1 MEETIAK
8 SGEQPVFTVL
18 VAAYNAEATI
28 GRCLDSLLAQTER
41 RIQIVCVDDA
51 SSDYTFEIMCE
62 YSDRD
67 SRVDAY
73 SLGKNEGPGFARNI
87 GLERARGL
95 YTVFLDSDDWF
106 SPDALEKCRE
116 AFEADERVDCVL
128 FRVVNVYDDGGRQTE
143 HAGNMSGTISGQ
155 EAFERSLTWAI
166 HGVYAVRTSLH
177 LRFPYDDTCRTYSD
191 DNTTHYH
198 YLNSRLVGSCT
209 GTYYYYQHAGSV
221 THTDDLSRLDRL
233 TAMKVMKWELERLNV
248 GDRLIGIYETQRW
261 LMVIDSC
268 FFIYRNKARLSKEEL
283 WNALLDVEYHWE
295 EIELWRVPRRVR
307 WRPGLWPMRFSTG
320 KIPHTLSLFLSI
332 GKIPWPVFLSWRLFW
347 LQERVYFS
355 LRHLFGRDR

>member
-51 SSDYTFEIMCE
+51 SDDRTYEIMCE
-62 YSDRD
+62 YSARD
-67 SRVDAY
+67 ERVEALRSD
-73 SLGKNEGPGFARNI
+73 KNEGIGVTRNK
-87 GLERARGL
+87 GLRQARGL
-95 YTVFLDSDDWF
+95 YTAFLDSDDWF

-116 AFEADERVDCVL
+116 AFETDERVDSVL
-128 FRVVNVYDDGGRQTE
+128 LRVVNVYDDGRQIE
-143 HAGNMSGTISGQ
+143 HDGNMSGSMSGK

-166 HGVYAVRTSLH
+166 HGIYAVRTSLH
-177 LRFPYDDTCRTYSD
+177 RRFPYDGSCRTYSD
-191 DNTTHYH
+191 ENVTYLH

-221 THTDDLSRLDRL
+221 THADSLSRLDRL
-233 TAMKVMKWELERLNV
+233 RAMQVVKRQLDGLDVD
-248 GDRLIGIYETQRW
+248 DRLIGIYETQRW
-261 LMVIDSC
+261 LGVIGMC
-268 FFIYRNKARLSKEEL
+268 FFIYRNMTKFDEKTLRQ
-283 WNALLDVEYHWE
+283 ALTVVERYWE
-295 EIELWRVPRRVR
+295 TIELWRVPRRVR
-307 WRPGLWPMRFSTG
+307 WRPGLWPLRFS
-320 KIPHTLSLFLSI
+320 I
-332 GKIPWPVFLSWRLFW
+332 GHGLWPLWRSWELFW